1 MRIYPETPADLTR
14 SLFIK
19 FYVTRD
25 IDTALAYFA
34 DDCSWIGPCDH
45 EYFIG
50 KEAIRNYFYAG
61 KEDVPSCQVTFLN
74 LDTVFETEDH
84 AIAMGKFDLRTNA
97 EDGLILQVTQRC
109 SLTLRKQAGLWKI
122 HHLHN
127 SNIYEEMHEDPYFP
141 KTVGKQT
148 MDYMNQLLKEKSEV
162 IDMISSNINGGLK
175 GSNDDDTFSYFYV
188 NEGLCNMLGYTYDE
202 FMEMSHGCA
211 VGAVYPP
218 DLPAALKS
226 CEEWFAKG
234 LNYEA
239 EYRIQKKDG
248 SLIWVL
254 DTGKKSMGPDGQ
266 VKINSMIT
274 DITAMKEA
282 EMQLKVEQERYRI
295 ALENITDVMFEYD
308 IRNDSLVKYEHELY
322 DRHKPVQ
329 KIRID
334 HYFHNLETNG
344 QIHLDD
350 IGTLK
355 AYLLGQLPDD
365 NIEIRKNL
373 NQCWTWI
380 RVSGKRIYSEDQQPS
395 KFIGIWK
402 DITEEKKALDSLIDL
417 SQRDALTRLYNP
429 TCTETMVQELI
440 QQEHSGIMIITDIDN
455 FKRVNDTFGHL
466 EGNEILLAVTELLK
480 TATAEE
486 DIVGRIGGDEFLIF
500 LPKHRISKVD
510 SIAQEILMNARAIQI
525 KEQFQLTLSLG
536 IAYAAADD
544 TYQSLF
550 AKADE
555 AMYLAK
561 NHGRNRIHIS
571 KTE

>member
-14 SLFIK
+14 SLFIE

-25 IDTALAYFA
+25 IDTVLGYFM

-50 KEAIRNYFYAG
+50 KDAISKYFYAG
-61 KEDVPSCQVTFLN
+61 KTEVPSCRLDFLN

-84 AIAMGKFDLRTNA
+84 AITMGKFDLRTNA

-109 SLTLRKQAGLWKI
+109 SITMQKQDGLWKI

-148 MDYMNQLLKEKSEV
+148 MDYMNQLLNEKSEV

-175 GSNDDDTFSYFYV
+175 GSNDDETFSYFYV
-188 NEGLCNMLGYTYDE
+188 NEGLCSMLGYTYDE

-254 DTGKKSMGPDGQ
+254 DTGKKSIGSDGK

-308 IRNDSLVKYEHELY
+308 IVNDSLVKYEHENY

-329 KIRID
+329 KISIEA
-334 HYFHNLETNG
+334 YFHDLETSG

-355 AYLLGQLPDD
+355 AYLLGQLSDES
-365 NIEIRKNL
+365 IEIRKYL
-373 NQCWTWI
+373 NDCWTWI
-380 RVSGKRIYSEDQQPS
+380 RVSGKLIYSEDQKPN
-395 KFIGIWK
+395 KFIGIWR
-402 DITEEKKALDSLIDL
+402 DITEEKNAMDSLINL

-429 TCTETMVQELI
+429 KCTELMIEDHL
-440 QQEHSGIMIITDIDN
+440 QQDHGGVMMITDIDN
-455 FKRVNDTFGHL
+455 FKRVNDSFGHL
-466 EGNEILLAVTELLK
+466 EGNDILLKVTEILK
-480 TATAEE
+480 SSIQ
-486 DIVGRIGGDEFLIF
+486 DIDIAGRIGGDEFLIF
-500 LPKHRISKVD
+500 LPKSRMDAIE
-510 SIAQEILMNARAIQI
+510 SIAQRILAKARTIRI
-525 KEQFQLTLSLG
+525 KDQFQLTLSLG
-536 IAYAAADD
+536 IAYASKDD
-544 TYQSLF
+544 TYQTLF

-555 AMYLAK
+555 AMYYAK
-561 NHGRNRIHIS
+561 NHGRNRIHIADI
-571 KTE
+571 K

>member
-1 MRIYPETPADLTR
+1 MRIYPETPAALTR
-14 SLFIK
+14 SLFTS
-19 FYVTRD
+19 FYVDRN
-25 IDTALAYFA
+25 IDNVLDYFM

-50 KEAIRNYFYAG
+50 KQAISKYFYAG
-61 KEDVPSCQVTFLN
+61 KEDVPSCQLTFLN
-74 LDTVFETEDH
+74 LDTVFESEDC

-109 SLTLRKQAGLWKI
+109 SATMRKQNGYWKI

-141 KTVGKQT
+141 RTVGRQT
-148 MDYMNQLLKEKSEV
+148 MDYMNQLLKEKTEV

-188 NEGLCNMLGYTYDE
+188 NEGLCNMLDYTYDE

-234 LNYEA
+234 LTYEA

-254 DTGKKSMGPDGQ
+254 DTGKKSIGPDGE

-308 IRNDSLVKYEHELY
+308 IVNDSLVKYEHENY

-329 KIRID
+329 KIGID
-334 HYFHNLETNG
+334 HYFHDLETNG

-350 IGTLK
+350 IGKLK

-365 NIEIRKNL
+365 DIDIRKNL
-373 NQCWTWI
+373 NDCWTWI
-380 RVSGKRIYSEDQQPS
+380 RVSGKQIYSDDQSPN
-395 KFIGIWK
+395 KFIGIWR
-402 DITEEKKALDSLIDL
+402 DITEEKNAMDSLINL

-429 TCTETMVQELI
+429 KCTESMVGDYLRQD
-440 QQEHSGIMIITDIDN
+440 HSGVMMITDIDN

-466 EGNEILLAVTELLK
+466 EGNEILLAVTEILK
-480 TATAEE
+480 STTQDI

-500 LPKHRISKVD
+500 LPQNRMDDIE
-510 SIAQEILMNARAIQI
+510 SIAKEILTKARIIQI
-525 KEQFQLTLSLG
+525 KNRFQLTLSLG
-536 IAYAAADD
+536 IAYATKDD
-544 TYQSLF
+544 TYQTLF

-561 NHGRNRIHIS
+561 NHSRDRIHIA
-571 KTE
+571 TVQ